1 MKRKNAPKTYT
12 DKSGKFA
19 KGNPGRPEGARH
31 KTTRA
36 VEALLAGDAEA
47 LTRKVVEVAL
57 KGDTTA
63 LRLCLERI
71 VPVRKDCPV
80 QIDLPEMSNA
90 IDAAKAAAV
99 VLQSVAVGNITPLEG
114 ASVMGLID
122 SYRRTL
128 EVTEIETRIKQLEEV
143 VDGKR

>member
-80 QIDLPEMSNA
+80 QFDIPEMSNA
-90 IDAAKAAAV
+90 IDAAQAAAV

-128 EVTEIETRIKQLEEV
+128 EATEIETRIKQLEEV